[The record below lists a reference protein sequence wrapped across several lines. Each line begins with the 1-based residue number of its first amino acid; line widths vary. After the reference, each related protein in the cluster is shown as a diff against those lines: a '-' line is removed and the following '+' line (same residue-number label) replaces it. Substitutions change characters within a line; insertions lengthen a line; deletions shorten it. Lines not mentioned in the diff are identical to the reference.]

1 MWPFRM
7 FLDFVEVK
15 NPSHCFTLDMS
26 GAGLALQPLRRAVA
40 CMTSMGN
47 PEGNASGGFGMKIGN

>member
-1 MWPFRM
+1 MA
-7 FLDFVEVK
+7 FLNVFGFCCGK